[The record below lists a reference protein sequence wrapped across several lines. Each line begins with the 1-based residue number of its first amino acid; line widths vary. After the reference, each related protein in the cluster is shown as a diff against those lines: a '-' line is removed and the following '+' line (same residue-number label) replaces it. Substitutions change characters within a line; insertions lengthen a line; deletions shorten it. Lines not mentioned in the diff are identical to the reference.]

1 MGQTFVF
8 YLMKLDPRLHSQF
21 VQESRI
27 ENQARIETQ
36 QTVNLLFSLN
46 GTVNCWQAKHD
57 SYKARDTVK
66 RDLSLAL
73 NNRGFP
79 LFFLVHILCSAW
91 SITNFDWTILI
102 LPFRGH
108 KADLFHTHSRVITP
122 SILCYVVRNV
132 IHLFAPPSNGQ
143 RVLNVSVSLFW
154 QELTIDAV
162 YHWYLAEEPFNKD
175 FSSFGFLWNAWI
187 WIVLFAGW

>member
-8 YLMKLDPRLHSQF
+8 YLMRLDPRLHSQF

-46 GTVNCWQAKHD
+46 GTVNCWQAKVKHD

-108 KADLFHTHSRVITP
+108 KADLFHAHSRVITP

-132 IHLFAPPSNGQ
+132 IHLFVPPSNRR
-143 RVLNVSVSLFW
+143 RVWMFLSVFFDRNW
-154 QELTIDAV
+154 
-162 YHWYLAEEPFNKD
+162 P
-175 FSSFGFLWNAWI
+175 
-187 WIVLFAGW
+187 